1 MNAPASDQGIAF
13 TCDAQG
19 AVLRIISDGLGLSG
33 RIPPGSPVTALADA
47 GSADKMCNFLAEA
60 RAKRAAFN
68 WEITVPLDGELKRL
82 HFSAWSGESDLTVVA
97 AQSSDGLDEITAEL
111 MRINNEQANTLRATV
126 KDLAMKSARDDS
138 IYEELMRVNN
148 DLANLQREMVRKN
161 AALTKLNEEKNRLL
175 GMAAHDLRNPLGV
188 IQVYSEFLESEAA
201 PSLGREHREFI
212 TTIKDTCEFML
223 RMVGDL
229 LDVSAIDS
237 GLLKL
242 DIKACDLAGL
252 IAHNVALNHTLA
264 GRKQIDVTF
273 NPAADFPPVPFDA
286 EKITQVLNN
295 LIGNAVK
302 FSHGGTT
309 VAVSLERDG
318 GSARV
323 MVRDQGQGIPE
334 NELKKLFKPFST
346 ASVRGTAGETSTGL
360 GLAIVGKI
368 IEGHG
373 GTIGVESTPGQG
385 STFWFTLPL
394 EPARA

>member
-1 MNAPASDQGIAF
+1 MNAPGSDQGIALA
-13 TCDAQG
+13 CDAEG
-19 AVLRIISDGLGLSG
+19 AVLRIISDGLGLCG
-33 RIPPGSPVTALADA
+33 RIPPGSPVTALVDA
-47 GSADKMCNFLAEA
+47 ASADKMRNFLAEA
-60 RAKRAAFN
+60 RAKQVVFN
-68 WEITVPLDGELKRL
+68 WEITVPVADDLKRL
-82 HFSAWSGESDLTVVA
+82 HFSAWSDGPELTVVA
-97 AQSSDGLDEITAEL
+97 AQSSDELDELTGEL

-126 KDLAMKSARDDS
+126 KDLAMQSARDDS

-188 IQVYSEFLESEAA
+188 IQTFSSFLESEAA
-201 PSLGREHREFI
+201 PSLGEEHREFI
-212 TTIKDTCEFML
+212 TTIRETCEFML

-229 LDVSAIDS
+229 LDVSAIES

-242 DIKACDLAGL
+242 DIKSCDLAGL
-252 IAHNVALNHTLA
+252 IAHNVALNRTLA
-264 GRKQIDVTF
+264 ARKQIAITF
-273 NPAADFPPVPFDA
+273 DRPEKFPHIRLDP

-302 FSHGGTT
+302 FSHSGTT
-309 VAVSLERDG
+309 IDVLLEMDG

-323 MVRDQGQGIPE
+323 NVRDQGQGIPE
-334 NELKKLFKPFST
+334 SELKKLFKPFST

-373 GTIGVESTPGQG
+373 GTIGVESAPGQG
-385 STFWFTLPL
+385 SSFWFTLPCP
-394 EPARA
+394 EAA